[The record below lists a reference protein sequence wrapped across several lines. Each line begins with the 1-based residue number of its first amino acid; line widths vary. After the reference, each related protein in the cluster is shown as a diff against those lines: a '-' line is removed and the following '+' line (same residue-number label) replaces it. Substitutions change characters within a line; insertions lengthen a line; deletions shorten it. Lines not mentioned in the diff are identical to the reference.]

1 MSSLSQLANR
11 LTSGLSSVKISN
23 TSGINIPTLSWLD
36 SSIEPVSG
44 LSWVQSSGSV
54 IQALTNGAKGV
65 YCMGVILSD
74 PSQLLKMGAAVL
86 QYIEAWGIG
95 LLNDLYRVCIDRINA
110 ILLESYGVVV
120 SVFKAIAGII
130 SFVKE
135 LYTLY
140 KNIKE
145 AWKKRNEAKEEAWM
159 KREDCAFFVAN
170 ILRCMIG
177 RLIEPYI
184 TNFKQKATKEIEDVY
199 SDVSNTISDRTET
212 LRTVSNYVE
221 QQSMFATK
229 FVEQLNHG
237 LF

>member
-11 LTSGLSSVKISN
+11 LNSGLSSVKISN
-23 TSGINIPTLSWLD
+23 TSSINIPTLKWLD

-44 LSWVQSSGSV
+44 LSWVQNSGSV

-65 YCMGVILSD
+65 YCMGVMLSD

-95 LLNDLYRVCIDRINA
+95 LLNELYRVCMDRINA
-110 ILLESYGVVV
+110 ILLEVYGVCVG
-120 SVFKAIAGII
+120 VFKAIAGVI

-145 AWKKRNEAKEEAWM
+145 AWKKRNESKENAWM
-159 KREDCAFFVAN
+159 KREDCAFFIAN
-170 ILRCMIG
+170 ILRCMIS
-177 RLIEPYI
+177 RLIEPYVE
-184 TNFKQKATKEIEDVY
+184 NFKQRAVREIEDVY

-212 LRTVSNYVE
+212 LRSVSSYVE

-229 FVEQLNHG
+229 FVEQVNHG